1 MNYNIPHQ
9 VKQVLKLKLTKMGDL
24 VNIRISSEAD
34 KIAVLLKEKYY
45 FSTNTTVYRFAMA
58 YAMKNYKEEL
68 MSNYEHLDIVYP
80 SDGTNLNVGTVDTSE
95 HMLKQLVQIIAPNC
109 ITPYRFIR
117 VAIIMGLYKIKEM
130 IDSGEHI
137 DVVQHI
143 LS

>member
-1 MNYNIPHQ
+1 
-9 VKQVLKLKLTKMGDL
+9 MGDL
-24 VNIRISSEAD
+24 VNIRISSDAD
-34 KIAVLLKEKYY
+34 KIAALLKEKYY
-45 FSTNTTVYRFAMA
+45 FPSNTAVYRFAMA

-68 MSNYEHLDIVYP
+68 MSNYEHLNNEYP

-95 HMLKQLVQIIAPNC
+95 HLLKQLVQIIAPNC